1 MESQPTAQSVRD
13 RPRAL
18 VLASSADVA
27 ANDLCVDLLSSD
39 SPERQR
45 VLSLSYTR
53 RPTRIVDHW
62 RAAHDGLPAS
72 MAIVCPE
79 SHADGEPPDGVHTTH
94 VPASDLTG
102 ASIAVSR
109 YLDRWDGDEPIT
121 VCLNSLTSLL
131 QYADRDRVFRFL
143 HTITSRCL
151 AHKKE
156 NQRQRHRSHNS
167 QDTPHAYLPTPE
179 ARIITADHA
188 HAPPPDWCPGTIAV
202 G

>member
-1 MESQPTAQSVRD
+1 MESQSTAQSVRN

-27 ANDLCVDLLSSD
+27 ANDLCVDLLSSA

-53 RPTRIVDHW
+53 RPTRLVDHW
-62 RAAHDGLPAS
+62 RATHDALPAS

-79 SHADGEPPDGVHTTH
+79 SHADGESPDGVHTTH

-102 ASIAVSR
+102 ASIAISR
-109 YLDRWDGDEPIT
+109 YLDRWDGDGEPIT

-151 AHKKE
+151 AVDA
-156 NQRQRHRSHNS
+156 SV
-167 QDTPHAYLPTPE
+167 
-179 ARIITADHA
+179 HA
-188 HAPPPDWCPGTIAV
+188 HLDPATQDEQTVATIATLFDTV
-202 G
+202 VRREDDEGWTVQQ

>member
-1 MESQPTAQSVRD
+1 MESQLTAQSVRG

-18 VLASSADVA
+18 VLAASADMA

-39 SPERQR
+39 SPERQH

-53 RPTRIVDHW
+53 RPTRLVDHW
-62 RAAHDGLPAS
+62 QATHDALPAS

-79 SHADGEPPDGVHTTH
+79 SHDDGEPRDGVHTTH

-102 ASIAVSR
+102 ASIALSR
-109 YLDRWDGDEPIT
+109 YLDRWDGEGEPIT

-151 AHKKE
+151 AVDA
-156 NQRQRHRSHNS
+156 SV
-167 QDTPHAYLPTPE
+167 
-179 ARIITADHA
+179 HA
-188 HAPPPDWCPGTIAV
+188 HLDPATQDEQTVATIATLFDSIV
-202 G
+202 RREDGEGWTVEQ

>member
-1 MESQPTAQSVRD
+1 MASQPTTQSVRD
-13 RPRAL
+13 RQRAL

-27 ANDLCVDLLSSD
+27 ADDLCVDLLSGD

-62 RAAHDGLPAS
+62 RAAHDSLPAS

-79 SHADGEPPDGVHTTH
+79 SHADREPPDGVHTTH

-109 YLDRWDGDEPIT
+109 YLDRWDGDGEPIT

-151 AHKKE
+151 AVDA
-156 NQRQRHRSHNS
+156 SV
-167 QDTPHAYLPTPE
+167 
-179 ARIITADHA
+179 HA
-188 HAPPPDWCPGTIAV
+188 HLDPATQDEQTVATIATLFDTV
-202 G
+202 VRREDDEGWTVQQ

>member
-1 MESQPTAQSVRD
+1 MESQSTAQSVRD

-18 VLASSADVA
+18 VLASTADVA

-39 SPERQR
+39 SPEHQR

-53 RPTRIVDHW
+53 RPTRLVDHW
-62 RAAHDGLPAS
+62 RATHGSLPAS

-79 SHADGEPPDGVHTTH
+79 SNADEEPPAGVHTTH

-102 ASIAVSR
+102 ASIAISR
-109 YLDRWDGDEPIT
+109 YLDRWDGDDEPIT
-121 VCLNSLTSLL
+121 VCLNSLTALL

-151 AHKKE
+151 AVDA
-156 NQRQRHRSHNS
+156 SV
-167 QDTPHAYLPTPE
+167 
-179 ARIITADHA
+179 HA
-188 HAPPPDWCPGTIAV
+188 HLDPATQDEQTVATVATLFDTVVRREDDAGWTV
-202 G
+202 QQ